1 MGVTMTFPKFDHNKG
16 SKGVNLVSRRIM
28 EELEWIFREQPT
40 QDYGIDGHMEVV
52 DDEFVTGR
60 LIALQIK
67 AGSSYLK
74 EENRTGFIFRGKME
88 HYNYW
93 TNHSLPVVLVLC
105 DLDNQTCYWE
115 KINVET
121 VEKIS
126 ESSWKVTV
134 PKTQI
139 LDKSS
144 LNTLKE
150 IAENTTD
157 YEKRLNSLV
166 LARTWME
173 ESLQGNKVILR
184 SDEWV
189 NKSSGR
195 GSLRLSV
202 VEEETGDEKIVQD
215 WPMVFFP
222 MALYEDLFPVLFP
235 WATISID
242 EEFYEE
248 YDEEEFLLDNAAWDK
263 EDEEYIVFGD
273 YEEWKEQQP
282 KIRPYRIHAGEVA
295 SYQLTLELNELG
307 RSFLLLD
314 NYLRNGLI
322 KEDNA
327 TEENDLTKWF

>member
-1 MGVTMTFPKFDHNKG
+1 MSFPKFDHNKG
-16 SKGVNLVSRRIM
+16 SKGVNLVERAVM
-28 EELEWIFREQPT
+28 DELCWIFREQPT

-74 EENRTGFIFRGKME
+74 EENSIGYIFRGKME

-105 DLDNQTCYWE
+105 DLDNETIYWE
-115 KINVET
+115 TINDET

-126 ESSWKVTV
+126 ESSWKVIV
-134 PKTQI
+134 PKNQI

-144 LNTLKE
+144 LNTLKK

-173 ESLQGNKVILR
+173 ESLQGNKVILK
-184 SDEWV
+184 SDEWI

-195 GSLRLSV
+195 GSFHLSV
-202 VEEETGDEKIVQD
+202 VEEETGYEKIVQS

-222 MALYEDLFPVLFP
+222 FASYEDLFPELFP
-235 WATISID
+235 WANISVD

-248 YDEEEFLLDNAAWDK
+248 YEEDEFLLDNAVWDK
-263 EDEEYIVFGD
+263 EDGDYIVFGD
-273 YEEWKEQQP
+273 YEEWKERQP
-282 KIRPYRIHAGEVA
+282 KIRPYTIHSGEVA
-295 SYQLTLELNELG
+295 SYQLLLDLNDLG
-307 RSFLLLD
+307 RSFLMLD
-314 NYLRNGLI
+314 NYLRNGLTKT
-322 KEDNA
+322 KETNDD
-327 TEENDLTKWF
+327 EDLTKWF